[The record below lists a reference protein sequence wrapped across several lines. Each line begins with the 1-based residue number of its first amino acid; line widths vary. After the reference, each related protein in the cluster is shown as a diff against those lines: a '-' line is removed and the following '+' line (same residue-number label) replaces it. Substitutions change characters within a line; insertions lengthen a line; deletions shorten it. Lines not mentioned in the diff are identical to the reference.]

1 MAAFAIALTILD
13 PGDPTVGEFEFAGSA
28 QRAAEMMAEWGESGR
43 DLARLSLWL
52 DFGFLLSYGSFFALA
67 ALATRDFARSH
78 GLRLLA
84 AVGIVAP
91 LCAALAACFDA
102 VENVNLLLVLG
113 GHGGSV
119 SPVLATVCAS
129 IKWVLI
135 LIAIAYVLWGLI
147 ARLLQRVRADEGY

>member
-1 MAAFAIALTILD
+1 MAAFAVTLAIVD
-13 PGDPTVGEFEFAGSA
+13 PGNPTVGEFEFAGSER
-28 QRAAEMMAEWGESGR
+28 RAAEMMAEWGAGGR

-52 DFGFLLSYGSFFALA
+52 DFGFLLSYGSFFLLA
-67 ALATRDFARSH
+67 GLATRDFARAR

-84 AVGIVAP
+84 AVGLVAP
-91 LCAALAACFDA
+91 FCAAIAAGFDA

-135 LIAIAYVLWGLI
+135 LIAIAYVLWGL
-147 ARLLQRVRADEGY
+147 AERLLLRVRADRGS